1 MKRRDHLDIVV
12 HLSHLAAECFII
24 CQQQQHRIE
33 ERINNLPTTHPPTHP
48 GSPQAMGSSLSGSRK
63 RRRSIKDRACR
74 AYCISSSASDKLYDR
89 TSIESS
95 IILPTLRPLAS
106 SILKATVRW
115 VQQDTPSSPLLAAS
129 FPYSYPQSRTENS
142 LLQHFSW
149 LLFIVSSPSDPTRPS
164 DLIAPTPYATVSVG
178 GGWIDGVGL
187 LRRSLLL
194 LVVVRRRV
202 PRRCLLSYI
211 QISQASFALV
221 AIDIGS

>member
-1 MKRRDHLDIVV
+1 
-12 HLSHLAAECFII
+12 
-24 CQQQQHRIE
+24 
-33 ERINNLPTTHPPTHP
+33 
-48 GSPQAMGSSLSGSRK
+48 MGSTLSGRRRR

-74 AYCISSSASDKLYDR
+74 AYYISSSASDKLYDR

-115 VQQDTPSSPLLAAS
+115 VQQDTPSSPPS
-129 FPYSYPQSRTENS
+129 FPYSYPQSRTEYS

-149 LLFIVSSPSDPTRPS
+149 LLLIVSSPSDPTRPS

-194 LVVVRRRV
+194 VVVRRRV

-221 AIDIGS
+221 AIDIES

>member
-1 MKRRDHLDIVV
+1 MGPTRYSI
-12 HLSHLAAECFII
+12 LSSLLSLF
-24 CQQQQHRIE
+24 
-33 ERINNLPTTHPPTHP
+33 LPT
-48 GSPQAMGSSLSGSRK
+48 
-63 RRRSIKDRACR
+63 
-74 AYCISSSASDKLYDR
+74 
-89 TSIESS
+89 
-95 IILPTLRPLAS
+95 
-106 SILKATVRW
+106 
-115 VQQDTPSSPLLAAS
+115 
-129 FPYSYPQSRTENS
+129 QSRTEYS

-149 LLFIVSSPSDPTRPS
+149 LLLIVSSTYDPTRPS

-221 AIDIGS
+221 AIDIGSWLDSTWGGKKKGTRRCTTTQLGPWWIVLLLLRLLQTIAAVGTAVAAISSGS